1 MQELGLPQLNNN
13 FLRELIFEKTREFK
27 GVYGY
32 FNKGHIEL
40 LKAYGDPDTLIA
52 DCQLD
57 PLLLEQQQLEQSVA

>member
-1 MQELGLPQLNNN
+1 MQALGLPQLNNN
-13 FLRELIFEKTREFK
+13 FLRELVLEKTREFK

-40 LKAYGDPDTLIA
+40 LIASGAPDTLIL

-57 PLLLEQQQLEQSVA
+57 P